1 MSDALETGLR
11 HRLRRAVR
19 RSESQH
25 VQLRA
30 LLAEIEGP
38 LRAGTRIVAA
48 DLLARLRDALQAHFE
63 LEDQTL
69 FPALHGLRPE
79 VSAPIEGLCREHAQF
94 LSELRDALAVASG
107 CDCDTFLRL
116 RAALG
121 DHERREEQLLESVV
135 GIDGR
140 RGG

>member
-1 MSDALETGLR
+1 MPDALQTGLR

-30 LLAEIEGP
+30 LLADIETP
-38 LRAGTRIVAA
+38 LRAGTRGVSSE
-48 DLLARLRDALQAHFE
+48 LLARLRDALQAHFE
-63 LEDQTL
+63 LEDQVL
-69 FPALHGLRPE
+69 FPALHGLQP
-79 VSAPIEGLCREHAQF
+79 AAGPPIETLCREHADF
-94 LSELRDALAVASG
+94 LTELGASLAQPSG
-107 CDCDTFLRL
+107 CDGDAFLRL

-135 GIDGR
+135 GGPGQD
-140 RGG
+140 

>member
-1 MSDALETGLR
+1 VSDALETGLR

-30 LLAEIEGP
+30 LLAEIEAP
-38 LRAGTRIVAA
+38 LRRGMRMIPAEP
-48 DLLARLRDALQAHFE
+48 LARLRDALQAHFE

-69 FPALHGLRPE
+69 FPAVHGLQPTAGG
-79 VSAPIEGLCREHAQF
+79 SIEALCREHAQF
-94 LSELRDALAVASG
+94 LGELGDALGATSG
-107 CDCDTFLRL
+107 CDGDAFVRL

-121 DHERREEQLLESVV
+121 DHERREEQLLESVLE
-135 GIDGR
+135 GPLRD
-140 RGG
+140 

>member
-25 VQLRA
+25 TQLRA
-30 LLAEIEGP
+30 LLAEIEAP
-38 LRAGTRIVAA
+38 LRAGTRVVAA
-48 DLLARLRDALQAHFE
+48 DLVARLREALQAHFA

-69 FPALHGLRPE
+69 FPALHGLRPD
-79 VSAPIEGLCREHAQF
+79 VSAPIEGLAREHADF
-94 LSELRDALAVASG
+94 LAALAGALGTASG
-107 CDCDTFLRL
+107 CDGDAFLRL

-121 DHERREEQLLESVV
+121 DHERREEQLLESIV
-135 GIDGR
+135 GVDGP
-140 RGG
+140 RGL

>member
-25 VQLRA
+25 GQLRA
-30 LLAEIEGP
+30 LLAEIEAP
-38 LRAGTRIVAA
+38 LRAGTRVVAA
-48 DLLARLRDALQAHFE
+48 DLVARLRDALQAHFE

-79 VSAPIEGLCREHAQF
+79 VGAPIEVLSREHAEF
-94 LSELRDALAVASG
+94 LDGLAGASACDRDA
-107 CDCDTFLRL
+107 FLRL

-135 GIDGR
+135 GAGDPR
-140 RGG
+140 VA

>member
-1 MSDALETGLR
+1 VSDALETGLR

-25 VQLRA
+25 GQLRA
-30 LLAEIEGP
+30 LIAEIEEP
-38 LRAGTRIVAA
+38 LRRGTRIVPAE
-48 DLLARLRDALQAHFE
+48 LLARLRDALQAHFE

-69 FPALHGLRPE
+69 FPALHGLRPD
-79 VSAPIEGLCREHAQF
+79 VSAPIELLCREHAGF
-94 LSELRDALAVASG
+94 LNDLGGALASASG
-107 CDCDTFLRL
+107 CDCDVFLRL